1 MTDAQSIASIAS
13 SRSEMNENLEAS
25 SQKLN
30 FDESSS
36 DKDEM
41 TVGTFGSA
49 FQSVGCGVA
58 QGEHE
63 EEENTIELEADLT
76 SLLTSTGGA
85 TTRQTPKPVTLTE
98 KFPKMDSN
106 LFPQTNR
113 MSFGDALVGIE
124 DETKTFSGEDTFADG
139 SLTKELESNM
149 ESLIQATGG
158 NTPSATNALV
168 GNEEETKS
176 LGGEDTFTDGSLTKE
191 LESNMETLI
200 QATGGNTPSAS
211 RRRSSHRFSLTPGT
225 KVDFSMDEEIQVDQG
240 NTEADMTVDSQ
251 DYPEKDATVLE
262 LDNKEIM
269 TAAGLPLSPFSL
281 EISDLLANA
290 NNSSEDFRNPL
301 VAEAMAG
308 FLHAVCGEVEMK
320 AESSSDGDS
329 CFNTIA
335 EENSAQLLELQTIL
349 RSSDALKASQGK
361 EELKRLA
368 QSAQAFV
375 EFEWHSWEVQVV
387 DSLAKALDGIAG
399 EFEESEERLMSSMTL
414 ADDALEAVS
423 LMEGRAVQRARRQS
437 MSRRK
442 TASQALEAEIALL
455 EQEVARE
462 KAALETIQAKQ
473 RTHVAGK
480 EALRDHLALSEKVKP
495 SRALAESLQHRFLT
509 LKGMHS
515 WSPLVIDETTI
526 VVGFIGASSKTCIKV
541 GFSFDKTGSVTC
553 QASVEPSFFKQ
564 RRGKKLKLTP
574 LITEYVVANIGVLV
588 ESINKTKL
596 KHGSDI
602 VGFLQQLEMLH
613 GRLETTASEL
623 FGLYKRYNGGILMEA
638 DPVGGK
644 TDFLLSVDFTSLSD
658 DSTALRA
665 TFELN
670 SSYPFAPL
678 NISLDDQEG
687 KVDVDSMRRQL
698 VKSAKPGFGYL
709 SRTCD
714 TVAAFLR

>member
-1 MTDAQSIASIAS
+1 MFYMYVLIHFV
-13 SRSEMNENLEAS
+13 L
-25 SQKLN
+25 
-30 FDESSS
+30 F
-36 DKDEM
+36 
-41 TVGTFGSA
+41 
-49 FQSVGCGVA
+49 C
-58 QGEHE
+58 
-63 EEENTIELEADLT
+63 
-76 SLLTSTGGA
+76 SL
-85 TTRQTPKPVTLTE
+85 
-98 KFPKMDSN
+98 F
-106 LFPQTNR
+106 
-113 MSFGDALVGIE
+113 
-124 DETKTFSGEDTFADG
+124 
-139 SLTKELESNM
+139 
-149 ESLIQATGG
+149 IQ
-158 NTPSATNALV
+158 
-168 GNEEETKS
+168 
-176 LGGEDTFTDGSLTKE
+176 
-191 LESNMETLI
+191 M
-200 QATGGNTPSAS
+200 
-211 RRRSSHRFSLTPGT
+211 
-225 KVDFSMDEEIQVDQG
+225 
-240 NTEADMTVDSQ
+240 
-251 DYPEKDATVLE
+251 
-262 LDNKEIM
+262 
-269 TAAGLPLSPFSL
+269 
-281 EISDLLANA
+281 
-290 NNSSEDFRNPL
+290 
-301 VAEAMAG
+301 
-308 FLHAVCGEVEMK
+308 
-320 AESSSDGDS
+320 
-329 CFNTIA
+329 
-335 EENSAQLLELQTIL
+335 
-349 RSSDALKASQGK
+349 
-361 EELKRLA
+361 
-368 QSAQAFV
+368 
-375 EFEWHSWEVQVV
+375 
-387 DSLAKALDGIAG
+387 
-399 EFEESEERLMSSMTL
+399 
-414 ADDALEAVS
+414 
-423 LMEGRAVQRARRQS
+423 
-437 MSRRK
+437 
-442 TASQALEAEIALL
+442 L

-462 KAALETIQAKQ
+462 KAVLETIQAKQ
-473 RTHVAGK
+473 RAHGAGK

-553 QASVEPSFFKQ
+553 QASVE
-564 RRGKKLKLTP
+564 
-574 LITEYVVANIGVLV
+574 V

>member
-1 MTDAQSIASIAS
+1 M
-13 SRSEMNENLEAS
+13 
-25 SQKLN
+25 
-30 FDESSS
+30 
-36 DKDEM
+36 
-41 TVGTFGSA
+41 
-49 FQSVGCGVA
+49 
-58 QGEHE
+58 
-63 EEENTIELEADLT
+63 
-76 SLLTSTGGA
+76 
-85 TTRQTPKPVTLTE
+85 
-98 KFPKMDSN
+98 
-106 LFPQTNR
+106 
-113 MSFGDALVGIE
+113 
-124 DETKTFSGEDTFADG
+124 
-139 SLTKELESNM
+139 
-149 ESLIQATGG
+149 
-158 NTPSATNALV
+158 
-168 GNEEETKS
+168 
-176 LGGEDTFTDGSLTKE
+176 
-191 LESNMETLI
+191 
-200 QATGGNTPSAS
+200 
-211 RRRSSHRFSLTPGT
+211 
-225 KVDFSMDEEIQVDQG
+225 
-240 NTEADMTVDSQ
+240 
-251 DYPEKDATVLE
+251 
-262 LDNKEIM
+262 
-269 TAAGLPLSPFSL
+269 
-281 EISDLLANA
+281 
-290 NNSSEDFRNPL
+290 
-301 VAEAMAG
+301 
-308 FLHAVCGEVEMK
+308 
-320 AESSSDGDS
+320 
-329 CFNTIA
+329 
-335 EENSAQLLELQTIL
+335 
-349 RSSDALKASQGK
+349 
-361 EELKRLA
+361 
-368 QSAQAFV
+368 
-375 EFEWHSWEVQVV
+375 
-387 DSLAKALDGIAG
+387 
-399 EFEESEERLMSSMTL
+399 
-414 ADDALEAVS
+414 
-423 LMEGRAVQRARRQS
+423 
-437 MSRRK
+437 
-442 TASQALEAEIALL
+442 

-462 KAALETIQAKQ
+462 KAVLETIQAKQ
-473 RTHVAGK
+473 RAHGAGK